1 MEEAYLENYE
11 FIEARLAE
19 QNETLMEETE
29 VKLREELRDLVRND
43 GTEIDVQLLVEKIN
57 TNLN

>member
-11 FIEARLAE
+11 SIEARLAE
-19 QNETLMEETE
+19 LNETLMEETE

-43 GTEIDVQLLVEKIN
+43 GTEIDVQLLVE
-57 TNLN
+57 